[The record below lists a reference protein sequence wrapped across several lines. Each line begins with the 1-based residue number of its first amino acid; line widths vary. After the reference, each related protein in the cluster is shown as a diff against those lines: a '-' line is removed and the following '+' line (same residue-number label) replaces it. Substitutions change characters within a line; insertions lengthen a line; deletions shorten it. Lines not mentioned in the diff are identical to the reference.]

1 MVSVLFSDRMV
12 CLTHGARGYLTPN
25 MSLMSVKMD
34 DRGAIPGKVS
44 SEPSN
49 LEYKSHFKVFFLRGG
64 WKKVLN

>member
-12 CLTHGARGYLTPN
+12 CLTHGVKGYLTPN

-49 LEYKSHFKVFFLRGG
+49 WDTNLILKVFFF
-64 WKKVLN
+64 